1 MPVVAVEQRGK
12 TLVELVELVV
22 EVMDHQVEHVNLLQP
37 LKQQVEQTLAV
48 EVDQVVLMLVV
59 VHQLILLADRV

>member
-22 EVMDHQVEHVNLLQP
+22 EAMDHQVGRVNLLQL
-37 LKQQVEQTLAV
+37 LKQQAQTILVV
-48 EVDQVVLMLVV
+48 EVDQVVLMQVLD
-59 VHQLILLADRV
+59 HQLILLADRV